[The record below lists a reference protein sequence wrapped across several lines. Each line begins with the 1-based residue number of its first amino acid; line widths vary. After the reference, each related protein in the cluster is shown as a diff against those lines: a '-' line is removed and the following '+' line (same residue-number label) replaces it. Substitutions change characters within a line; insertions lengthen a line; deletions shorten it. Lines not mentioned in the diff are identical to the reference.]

1 MLDLKA
7 TKKVTIG
14 KNVYEIGK
22 VPMRMFGIAQASIN
36 ACGVDAMNAVYNYL
50 PYFIE
55 SATVD
60 GDKMKKIEIS
70 ELWPDVKCRI
80 ADEAWINKYI
90 PPEDAFNLMKEC
102 ILYNQL
108 TGEQEKN

>member
-14 KNVYEIGK
+14 ENQYEIGK
-22 VPMRMFGIAQASIN
+22 VPMRMFGVAQASID
-36 ACGVDAMNAVYNYL
+36 AYGADAMNAVYNYL

-60 GDKMKKIEIS
+60 GDTMKKTEII
-70 ELWPDVKCRI
+70 ELWPDVKCRM
-80 ADEAWINKYI
+80 ADEAWINTYI

-102 ILYNQL
+102 VTYNQL